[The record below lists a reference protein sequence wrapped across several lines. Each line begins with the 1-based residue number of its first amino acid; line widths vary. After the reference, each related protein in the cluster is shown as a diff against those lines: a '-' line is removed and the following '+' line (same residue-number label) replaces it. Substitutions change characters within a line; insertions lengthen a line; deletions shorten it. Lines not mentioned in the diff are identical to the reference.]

1 MVLARYVCIFL
12 IGFGSLGAQNLPV
25 DPVMKARAERAQ
37 SQGVAEGDLPPVP
50 RGIVEPPP
58 LPPPETH
65 LKDTRGGGRVA
76 KAKGHAKGARSSKA
90 AKAGK
95 TSKSTKTAKGANAA
109 PGKHPAKGGRKSSK
123 RVKA

>member
-1 MVLARYVCIFL
+1 VCILL
-12 IGFGSLGAQNLPV
+12 IGFGGLGAQNLPV

-37 SQGVAEGDLPPVP
+37 SQGIAEGDLPPVP

-76 KAKGHAKGARSSKA
+76 KAKGHAKGTKSARGGKA
-90 AKAGK
+90 AKG
-95 TSKSTKTAKGANAA
+95 TRTAKGTTAA